1 MQMQEA
7 WQVLWTALP
16 WWKREKRIMQ
26 ELPSKLMPFH
36 PLEAQP
42 KPEIRINGMTNL
54 LEIIIE
60 TLVHVL

>member
-1 MQMQEA
+1 
-7 WQVLWTALP
+7 
-16 WWKREKRIMQ
+16 
-26 ELPSKLMPFH
+26 MPFH